1 MGYAAR
7 TIDQFL
13 QELGSA
19 TPAPAGGTA
28 TALAAAFGAA
38 LVELAAG
45 VSQDAE
51 ALSHARVLRA
61 ELVRIADEDSE
72 VYAAFLRTRSASDRA
87 RTIEVPDALRRA
99 AEQLAALGDDLATHC
114 KESVRGDALAGA
126 ELARAAVR
134 NATRLVEINL
144 AG

>member
-28 TALAAAFGAA
+28 TALAAAIGAA

-72 VYAAFLRTRSASDRA
+72 VYAAFLRTRSAADRA

-99 AEQLAALGDDLATHC
+99 SEQLAALADELATRC
-114 KESVRGDALAGA
+114 KESVKGDALAGA
-126 ELARAAVR
+126 ELARAAAR

-144 AG
+144 G